1 MLHRHLFTSESVTE
15 GHPDKVADQISDAVL
30 DALLAQDP
38 HSRVAC
44 ETMVTT
50 GLATIFGE
58 VTTNAWVDLRGLVR
72 ETIKNIGYT
81 EAGIGF
87 DADSC
92 AVLNALGQQSQDISR
107 GVDTG
112 GAGDQGMMFGYACD
126 ETDEL
131 MPLPI
136 TLAHK
141 LTHALADRRKD
152 GTLSWLRPDGK
163 SQVSVVYE
171 DGRPVEVDTVVI
183 STQHADSVSNKALHE
198 AVRHDIIEA
207 VIPAELRGR
216 KMKVHIN
223 PTGRFVVGGPQ
234 GDAGLTGRK
243 IIVDTYGGT
252 GRHGGGA
259 FSGKDPSKVDRS
271 GAYAARWV
279 AKNIVAAKLASK
291 CEVQVAYAIGVVQ
304 PVSVMVDTFG
314 TATVP
319 ETAIMRAV
327 GEVFDLTPRGIIAAL
342 DLRKPIYGPTAAYG
356 HFGRAN
362 VKVERFG
369 KKVSLFNWERTNKV
383 AELRRAVRAR

>member
-1 MLHRHLFTSESVTE
+1 MQHRHLFSSESVTE

-30 DALLAQDP
+30 DAMLAQDAG
-38 HSRVAC
+38 SRVAC

-58 VTTNAWVDLRGLVR
+58 VTTEAWVDLRTLVR
-72 ETIKNIGYT
+72 ETIKTIGYT

-92 AVLNALGQQSQDISR
+92 GVLNSLGQQSRDIGQ

-112 GAGDQGMMFGYACD
+112 GAGDQGMMFGFACD
-126 ETDEL
+126 ETPEL

-136 TLAHK
+136 TLAHQ
-141 LTHALADRRKD
+141 LTKALADRRKD
-152 GTLSWLRPDGK
+152 RSLPWLRPDGK

-171 DGRPVEVDTVVI
+171 NGRPVEVDTVVI
-183 STQHADSVSNKALHE
+183 STQHADKVGNKTIHE
-198 AVRHDIIEA
+198 AVTRDVIHA
-207 VIPAELRGR
+207 VIPKELRAK

-223 PTGRFVVGGPQ
+223 PTGRFVIGGPH

-243 IIVDTYGGT
+243 IIVDTYGGM

-271 GAYAARWV
+271 AAYAARWV
-279 AKNIVAAKLASK
+279 AKNIVAAKLAK
-291 CEVQVAYAIGVVQ
+291 KVEVQLAYAIGVAK

-314 TATVP
+314 TGTVD
-319 ETAIMRAV
+319 ELAIMKGV
-327 GEVFDLTPRGIIAAL
+327 QKVFDLTPKGIIAAL

-356 HFGRAN
+356 HFGREFER
-362 VKVERFG
+362 VERFG
-369 KKVSLFNWERTNKV
+369 KKVGLFTWERTNKV
-383 AELRRAVRAR
+383 AELRRAVRAG